1 MDRTPIPPPA
11 SRADALGQLRRER
24 WFAADAGE
32 TARVAEI
39 DRKIERLSA
48 SGTATAPTRETAAST
63 QPRATA
69 ARTDQKSGPKPG
81 PKPTKGKNHDVSAR

>member
-1 MDRTPIPPPA
+1 MEREPIPPQP

-24 WFAADAGE
+24 WHAADAGE

-39 DRKIERLSA
+39 DRQIERLSA
-48 SGTATAPTRETAAST
+48 AGTPTAPTRETTAST

-69 ARTDQKSGPKPG
+69 ARTDPKP
-81 PKPTKGKNHDVSAR
+81 KQTKGQRRVAA